1 MVRWQHTILRNTGL
15 VIGSTSY
22 AIDADGMVLTEDGDD
37 PPAEAQ
43 AVMASHPEFKKVNV
57 KAPAKPAAP
66 KQDAAPAK
74 AQEEAPAAPP
84 EPKPKAEAKPKRAP
98 KKKAPAKKK

>member
-1 MVRWQHTILRNTGL
+1 MVRWQHLTLRSTGL
-15 VIGSTSY
+15 VIGSTIY
-22 AIDADGMVLTEDGDD
+22 RIDSEGIVLTEDGDD

-43 AVMASHPEFKKVNV
+43 AVMASNSEFKKVNV
-57 KAPAKPAAP
+57 KAPAKPSAP